1 MPTCPLR
8 TELWL
13 HALIRY
19 EPDTWLINVA
29 ARLLEVDLKGR
40 ARA

>member
-1 MPTCPLR
+1 MLTCPYR

-13 HALIRY
+13 HALMRY
-19 EPDTWLINVA
+19 EPDTWLINIA
-29 ARLLEVDLKGR
+29 ARSMEVNWKGR